1 MSRVALTGWGR
12 STRTTAD
19 VHRPVTVDDVAD
31 AVRAARVVRTD
42 PASAGRSRGILP
54 RGLGRSYGDA
64 AANGG
69 GVVLD
74 LVGFGDIG
82 PIGADGVVEVGAG
95 VRIGALIDAGV
106 PQGWFVPVTPG
117 TRHVTVGGALAAD
130 VHGKNHHRD
139 ASIGAHVE
147 GLTLVDGRG
156 EVRVLTRGD
165 EQLDAVIGGMGLAGV
180 ITSARLRMRPVRSA
194 SITVDTSRT
203 ADLDATMA
211 ALEEHDQR
219 FSYTVAWLDT
229 LAPGA
234 ALGRGVLTSG
244 DHSEP
249 GEPGAL
255 ALDALPRSRAAS
267 APPWAPS
274 GLVNR
279 ATARAFNEAYFRAAP
294 DSPTTAP
301 TPLTAFFHP
310 LDVVDGWNRAYGSR
324 GFVQYQVAVADGSV
338 IEAVL
343 ELFRREQVVQFLP
356 VLKRFGPGTG
366 APLSFPQPGW
376 TLALDVP
383 ATAAVAAVLDRADE
397 LVVADGGRCYL
408 AKDGRVRPE
417 LIPTMYPDLP
427 RWQRLRAELD
437 PDGVFVSDL
446 SRRLSLC

>member
-1 MSRVALTGWGR
+1 VSRVPLTGWGR
-12 STRTTAD
+12 STRSTAD
-19 VHRPVTVDDVAD
+19 LAPALTVDDVVD
-31 AVRAARVVRTD
+31 AVRAARAVRTD

-74 LVGFGDIG
+74 MVGFGSLG
-82 PIGADGVVEVGAG
+82 PVDADGIVEVGAG
-95 VRIGALIDAGV
+95 VSVGELIDAAV

-117 TRHVTVGGALAAD
+117 TRHVTIGGALAAD

-147 GLTLVDGRG
+147 GLTLVDGCG
-156 EVRVLTRGD
+156 EVRTLTRGD

-194 SITVDTSRT
+194 SITVETSRT
-203 ADLDATMA
+203 ADLDATMT

-219 FSYTVAWLDT
+219 FPYTVAWLDT
-229 LAPGA
+229 LAPGG

-244 DHSEP
+244 DHSAP
-249 GEPGAL
+249 DEPGAL
-255 ALDALPRSRAAS
+255 PLDGLPRPRAAS

-274 GLVNR
+274 GMVNR
-279 ATARAFNEAYFRAAP
+279 STARAFNEAYFRRAP
-294 DSPTTAP
+294 ATATTAP
-301 TPLTAFFHP
+301 ASLTTFFHP
-310 LDVVDGWNRAYGSR
+310 LDVVDGWNRAYGAR

-383 ATAAVAAVLDRADE
+383 ASSEVAAVLDRADE
-397 LVVADGGRCYL
+397 LVVAAGGRCYL

-417 LIPTMYPDLP
+417 LVRTMYPDLP
-427 RWQRLRAELD
+427 RWQQLRAELD